1 MPRCASTWRGSVPRG
16 AGSSVVRRGRFIT
29 VEGGEGVGKSTNIR
43 YLAGLIRQRGHAVR
57 ETREPGGTPLA
68 ERIRGMLL
76 EHGDEPLPDTAE
88 LLLFFAARALNIE
101 NCIRPAL
108 AAGDW
113 VICDRFTDASRAYQG
128 AGRGLDRRRIDTLA
142 DWVHGDLNPDLTILL
157 DAPAALGLERAG
169 QRGAADRLETEQAS
183 FYARVRDG
191 YLALASAE
199 PERFAVIDAS
209 RPLAAVQAQIATA
222 MQRLFDQASS

>member
-1 MPRCASTWRGSVPRG
+1 MA
-16 AGSSVVRRGRFIT
+16 AGKFIT

-43 YLAGLIRQRGHAVR
+43 HLTGLIRERGHAVR

-68 ERIRGMLL
+68 ERIRGLLL
-76 EHGDEPLPDTAE
+76 EHGEEPLPDLAE
-88 LLLFFAARALNIE
+88 LLLFFAARTLNIE

-113 VICDRFTDASRAYQG
+113 VVCDRFTDASRAYQG
-128 AGRGLDRRRIDTLA
+128 CGRGLKLERIEALA
-142 DWVHGDLNPDLTILL
+142 GWVHGDLQPDLTILL
-157 DAPAALGLERAG
+157 DAPPALGMQRAG
-169 QRGAADRLETEQAS
+169 QRGAADRLESEQAS

-191 YLALASAE
+191 YLALAAAE

-209 RPLAAVQAQIATA
+209 RPLAEVQTA
-222 MQRLFDQASS
+222 IGAAMDRLFNQVSN